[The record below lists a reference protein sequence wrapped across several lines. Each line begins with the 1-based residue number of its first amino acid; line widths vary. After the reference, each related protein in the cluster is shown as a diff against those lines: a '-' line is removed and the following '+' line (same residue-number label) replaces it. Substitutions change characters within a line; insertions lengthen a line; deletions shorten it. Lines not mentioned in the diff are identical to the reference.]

1 MFYGDSIC
9 SLKYKGCWVDR
20 QQESIP
26 RVFPFPRV
34 LPYAL
39 SLPSHS
45 GETDRII
52 QLLSEP
58 ASVFH
63 VTPIYWLN
71 SPYISQHH
79 TVPLRILS
87 IPVNAHAVSRVSPLG
102 RWRHSLSLA
111 SLSLLSFLTWIT
123 LLVSSLFGLLPLYFV
138 LHLFLL

>member
-26 RVFPFPRV
+26 RC
-34 LPYAL
+34 
-39 SLPSHS
+39 SHS
-45 GETDRII
+45 PGYYPMPCHSQVTLERQTGSSNCS
-52 QLLSEP
+52 LNLHLYP
-58 ASVFH
+58 H
-63 VTPIYWLN
+63 VTPIYCLN

-123 LLVSSLFGLLPLYFV
+123 LLVSSLFGLPPLYFV